1 MFIELTDHLRC
12 PGDHE
17 EAYLV
22 LLPDSVV
29 QRSVQSG
36 ELGCPICHRTLHIRN
51 GILDVG
57 DGPPAD
63 EAEPSLDGASVA
75 ALTGLGG
82 PGGYLVLVGPIAGRW
97 REVEHVLNGVSMV
110 AVNGPASLADARGL
124 SVLRGA
130 RLPLKSG
137 SMRGVVLSGAFGGDA
152 AWVREAARV
161 LLPGLRVVGEGPGP
175 DPGLLAVIASA
186 DGWWVATR
194 HAGRRDQG

>member
-12 PGDHE
+12 PEDHE

-29 QRSVQSG
+29 QRSVISG
-36 ELGCPICHRTLHIRN
+36 ELGCPVCHRTLHIRD
-51 GILDVG
+51 GILDTG
-57 DGPPAD
+57 DGPDDDGAV
-63 EAEPSLDGASVA
+63 STLDGASVA

-82 PGGYLVLVGPIAGRW
+82 PGGYLVLVGPVAGQW
-97 REVEHVLNGVSMV
+97 RDVEGALNGVSMV

-130 RLPLKSG
+130 RAPLKSS
-137 SMRGVVLSGAFGGDA
+137 SMRGVVLSGRFGSDA
-152 AWVREAARV
+152 TWVREAARV
-161 LLPGLRVVGEGPGP
+161 LLPGLRVVGEGVAP
-175 DPGLLAVIASA
+175 DPALLDVIASA

-194 HAGRRDQG
+194 RPGGKA